1 MRRTQGQ
8 YQNSGTQIYG
18 FELLFLNEVS
28 KLIIWAWG
36 TNFPF
41 SKYKVNQTFMQL
53 HNFQNQRKIKQ
64 FFLMIFWQQI
74 PDFFS
79 HRAIVNP
86 ETSRLT
92 EAVHWMTSRHLSSPV
107 SSRNHSPAPLSKQSC
122 LSSSSS
128 SASCRLTRWTSAE
141 NRKSSQIPD
150 LSQLLQERRVTFCD
164 PYQNSIPSFTS
175 SLSLRTQ
182 LSPGQC
188 MCVQLGSAA
197 AAATTR
203 KSSWLAP

>member
-18 FELLFLNEVS
+18 FELLFLNEVVS

-74 PDFFS
+74 PDFFPTAPSLTLRQVDLPKRYIGWHHGIYPRPSRVGTILLLLCLSKVAFLVPLHRPLVVWLDEPQLKIENHLRFRICRNYYKSDGS
-79 HRAIVNP
+79 HFVI
-86 ETSRLT
+86 LIKIL
-92 EAVHWMTSRHLSSPV
+92 SRHSPV
-107 SSRNHSPAPLSKQSC
+107 
-122 LSSSSS
+122 
-128 SASCRLTRWTSAE
+128 
-141 NRKSSQIPD
+141 
-150 LSQLLQERRVTFCD
+150 V
-164 PYQNSIPSFTS
+164 
-175 SLSLRTQ
+175 
-182 LSPGQC
+182 
-188 MCVQLGSAA
+188 
-197 AAATTR
+197 
-203 KSSWLAP
+203 